1 MKKVLINLL
10 ALILATALIYFI
22 WNDLEELAYSGD
34 GVFKAESG
42 ELGALLTNYSI
53 ELPKVS
59 LNTSNLYKYKFKRF
73 TSNNTTWLSIYID
86 GLTMQDIK
94 KLPKISFIVRENGE
108 VIFER
113 SGELFF
119 DSRYNR
125 EGRVWVGLKPF
136 AKASLK
142 TNWLSTYEIDLQ
154 VQKSPLLDKNLFLN
168 LELRSGW
175 K

>member
-1 MKKVLINLL
+1 MKKILISLL

-34 GVFKAESG
+34 GVYKAESY

-53 ELPKVS
+53 EFPKVS
-59 LNTSNLYKYKFKRF
+59 LNTPNLYKYKFKRF
-73 TSNNTTWLSIYID
+73 ASNNTTWLSIYVD
-86 GLTMQDIK
+86 GLTMQDLD
-94 KLPKISFIVRENGE
+94 KLPELIFIVREDGE

-125 EGRVWVGLKPF
+125 EDRIWVGLKPF
-136 AKASLK
+136 AQASLK
-142 TNWLSTYEIDLQ
+142 TSWLSTYEIDLQ
-154 VQKSPLLDKNLFLN
+154 VQQSLLLDNNLS
-168 LELRSGW
+168 LELELSSGW